1 MGDDRGVGMA
11 GRHQR
16 RPPVLEWIF
25 RVALLFKGLDG
36 ILEIV
41 GGVLFL
47 LFNPGQLDSLAK
59 MLTQHELSEDP
70 GDLIANLLLH
80 ASGSLTV
87 SESWFAAAYLLLHG
101 VVKVV
106 LVWAVLL
113 DKLWAYPWMIGFLAI
128 FIGYQ
133 AYTLFAGFSAGMLL
147 LTLFDVFILW
157 LTLREYRIKRRRG
170 PKSPGPS
177 AELVP

>member
-1 MGDDRGVGMA
+1 MA

-70 GDLIANLLLH
+70 GGI
-80 ASGSLTV
+80 
-87 SESWFAAAYLLLHG
+87 
-101 VVKVV
+101 
-106 LVWAVLL
+106 
-113 DKLWAYPWMIGFLAI
+113 
-128 FIGYQ
+128 
-133 AYTLFAGFSAGMLL
+133 
-147 LTLFDVFILW
+147 
-157 LTLREYRIKRRRG
+157 
-170 PKSPGPS
+170 
-177 AELVP
+177 